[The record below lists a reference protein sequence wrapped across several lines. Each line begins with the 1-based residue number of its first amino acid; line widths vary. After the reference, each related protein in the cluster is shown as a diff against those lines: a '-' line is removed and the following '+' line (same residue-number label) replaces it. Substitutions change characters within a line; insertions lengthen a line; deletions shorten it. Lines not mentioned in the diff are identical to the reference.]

1 MSTLLVYDRRGDKCF
16 IYVDLCLHYPLL
28 RQVYHY
34 YDYTFGIILVIYLGL
49 EKLSGLYKIIQPIS
63 GGGRMQTQ
71 D

>member
-1 MSTLLVYDRRGDKCF
+1 MLH
-16 IYVDLCLHYPLL
+16 IVDLCLHYPLL

-63 GGGRMQTQ
+63 GGG
-71 D
+71 

>member
-1 MSTLLVYDRRGDKCF
+1 MLHIHY
-16 IYVDLCLHYPLL
+16 LCLHYPLL

-34 YDYTFGIILVIYLGL
+34 YDYTFGIILVIHQGL
-49 EKLSGLYKIIQPIS
+49 ERLSGLSKIIQPIS